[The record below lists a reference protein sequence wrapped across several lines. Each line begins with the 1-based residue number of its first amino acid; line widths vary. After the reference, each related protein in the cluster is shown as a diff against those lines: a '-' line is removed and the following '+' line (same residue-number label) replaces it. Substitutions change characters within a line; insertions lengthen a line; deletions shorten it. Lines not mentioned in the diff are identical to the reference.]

1 MANIISKKIQLG
13 KTDIWVSP
21 VGFGVLPMGP
31 GQLALPIDEGARLIV
46 YAVQNG
52 INFIDTAQYYKTS
65 VYIRRAFEMLG
76 ITSGKPALN
85 TAANKMPSGS
95 AEGSADCENQGGGF
109 RYIGNANT
117 AEASLGAASC
127 NEPPES
133 CRSNGSDFSVA
144 SRAACRNVKQASRNS
159 SELAAESMPT
169 AAANKMPSGSAEG
182 SAYCRLDSSHHSGS
196 QPAGRNAPPS
206 IARPVISSKTLK
218 TDYDGAYNAILEECE
233 TLGVPYIDI
242 FLLHEVRS
250 GQLAERQA
258 AWQALKD
265 AKSAGLVRA
274 IGASTHH
281 VDVVEALTA
290 AAECDVIFPLLNYA
304 GMGVRRGSEASSC
317 GDMAAACAT
326 ACAAGK
332 GIYIMKALGGGN
344 LAPHYQKALDYVF
357 AQPFASSVMLG
368 FGCRKDIDDI
378 LAYLDGS
385 MPQDYTP
392 DTSKKRVRVNQEDC
406 EGCGHCISVCHSQA
420 VFYNKKN
427 GLAQID
433 QSKCITC
440 GYCAQGCPVR
450 AIIMY

>member
-1 MANIISKKIQLG
+1 MANIISDKIQLG
-13 KTDIWVSP
+13 NTDIYVSP

-31 GQLALPIDEGARLIV
+31 GQLALPIDEGAKLIV
-46 YAVQNG
+46 YALQKG
-52 INFIDTAQYYKTS
+52 INFVDTAQYYKTS
-65 VYIRRAFEMLG
+65 PYIRRALEMLG
-76 ITSGKPALN
+76 IASGEP
-85 TAANKMPSGS
+85 TANAAEHCKTQGGFRCGGS
-95 AEGSADCENQGGGF
+95 AEGSAEVSPKA
-109 RYIGNANT
+109 AN
-117 AEASLGAASC
+117 
-127 NEPPES
+127 
-133 CRSNGSDFSVA
+133 RS
-144 SRAACRNVKQASRNS
+144 K
-159 SELAAESMPT
+159 PT
-169 AAANKMPSGSAEG
+169 ADASKMPGGSAEG
-182 SAYCRLDSSHHSGS
+182 SAGSRLDLSQRSGS
-196 QPAGRNAPPS
+196 LSGSGNAAAS

-218 TDYDGAYNAILEECE
+218 TDYDGAYSAVLEECAA
-233 TLGVPYIDI
+233 LGVPYIDI

-290 AAECDVIFPLLNYA
+290 TAECDVIFSLLNYA
-304 GMGVRRGSEASSC
+304 GMGVRRGSKASSC
-317 GDMAAACAT
+317 GDMAAACAA

-344 LAPHYQKALDYVF
+344 LAPHYREALDYVF
-357 AQPFASSVMLG
+357 AQDFASSVMLG

-392 DTSKKRVRVNQEDC
+392 DTSNKRVRINQEDC
-406 EGCGHCISVCHSQA
+406 AGCGHCLSVCHSQA
-420 VFYNKKN
+420 VFYNPKN
-427 GLAQID
+427 GLAEID

>member
-1 MANIISKKIQLG
+1 MANNISDRIQLG
-13 KTDIWVSP
+13 NTDIYVSP
-21 VGFGVLPMGP
+21 IGFGVLPMGP
-31 GQLALPIDEGARLIV
+31 GQLALPIDEGAELIV
-46 YAVQNG
+46 YALQSG

-65 VYIRRAFEMLG
+65 AYIRRAFEMLG
-76 ITSGKPALN
+76 ITG
-85 TAANKMPSGS
+85 GS

-109 RYIGNANT
+109 RYIN
-117 AEASLGAASC
+117 
-127 NEPPES
+127 
-133 CRSNGSDFSVA
+133 
-144 SRAACRNVKQASRNS
+144 

-182 SAYCRLDSSHHSGS
+182 SADCRLDSSHHSGS
-196 QPAGRNAPPS
+196 QPADRNALPM

-290 AAECDVIFPLLNYA
+290 TAECDVIFPLLNYA
-304 GMGVRRGSEASSC
+304 GMGIRRGSEASSC
-317 GDMAAACAT
+317 GDMAAACAA

-344 LAPHYQKALDYVF
+344 LAPHYRKALDYVF

-385 MPQDYTP
+385 MPRDYTP

-427 GLAQID
+427 GLAEID